1 MVPGQGGPHI
11 EEDTMHPILSQ
22 AVAAG
27 RIREWHDQAARDQLA
42 NQARRA
48 RREAAAV
55 AAELPRPRAG
65 SGQPEVPAPAAAVT
79 VASREPVA
87 VTSGQPAAGHDCQP
101 AGGRAA

>member
-1 MVPGQGGPHI
+1 MYP
-11 EEDTMHPILSQ
+11 LLNQ

-27 RIREWHDQAARDQLA
+27 RIREWRDQAARDQLA

-55 AAELPRPRAG
+55 AAELPRPRAD
-65 SGQPEVPAPAAAVT
+65 SGQPEVPAPAVPVT

-87 VTSGQPAAGHDCQP
+87 VASGHPAADDDCQP

>member
-1 MVPGQGGPHI
+1 MYP
-11 EEDTMHPILSQ
+11 LLNQ

-27 RIREWHDQAARDQLA
+27 RIREWRDQAARDQLA

-55 AAELPRPRAG
+55 AAELPQPRAG
-65 SGQPEVPAPAAAVT
+65 SGQPEVPAPAAPAAV
-79 VASREPVA
+79 AGREPAAMAGMEPAAVA
-87 VTSGQPAAGHDCQP
+87 SGQPAAGDDCQP

>member
-1 MVPGQGGPHI
+1 MLPGQDGPQI
-11 EEDTMHPILSQ
+11 EEDTMYPILNQ
-22 AVAAG
+22 AVAAE
-27 RIREWHDQAARDQLA
+27 RIREWRGQAARYQLA
-42 NQARRA
+42 SQARRA

-65 SGQPEVPAPAAAVT
+65 SGHPEVPAPAVPVT

-87 VTSGQPAAGHDCQP
+87 VASGQPAAGDDCRP